1 MRSPFP
7 ATPQPGWLPG
17 RRTMTSDLQIF
28 STELAEPTPY
38 YLGEEIE
45 AQLPG
50 VLAPLECDRC
60 FLVTSR
66 PLYERMGRG
75 LAQRL
80 RQAGLPLRVI
90 LVGDGERE
98 KSWKSLRRLG
108 EALVAGGATKDSLVL
123 ALGGGALGNLVGL
136 AAALLYRGVRF
147 VEIPTTLMALTD
159 STLSNKQ
166 AINGRRGKNLFGSY
180 HAPVLIWGDVAYAR
194 SEPERQRRA
203 GVVEGIKNLLIT
215 GQSIADTRPLLD
227 AWRSSDL
234 LRLTRCLIESK
245 LPILRADP
253 SERGSAIILEYGHT
267 FGHAIE
273 WLCQGSLFHGEAI
286 SIGLCLAAELSNS
299 LGWAPDELV
308 REHYELLGDS
318 LGTPTRLPAEISPRL
333 LLETMQRDNKRSRKG
348 LGYLLLRGWG
358 QFVNPEGDRQTKVD
372 DELVLKL
379 LSQLSS
385 PPPPRLKS
393 AR

>member
-1 MRSPFP
+1 
-7 ATPQPGWLPG
+7 
-17 RRTMTSDLQIF
+17 MTSSLVPF
-28 STELAEPTPY
+28 STELEQPSPY

-45 AQLPG
+45 PQLPEL
-50 VLAPLECDRC
+50 LAGFEHDRC

-75 LAQRL
+75 LAKRL
-80 RQAGLPLRVI
+80 RQAGFALKVV

-98 KSWKSLRRLG
+98 KSWRSLRQLG
-108 EALVAGGATKDSLVL
+108 EALIAGGATKDSLVL

-136 AAALLYRGVRF
+136 AASLLYRGVRF

-166 AINGRRGKNLFGSY
+166 AINGRRGKNLFGTY

-194 SEPERQRRA
+194 SEPDRQRRA

-215 GQSIADTRPLLD
+215 GRGHAAALELIDT
-227 AWRSSDL
+227 WRAGDL
-234 LRLTRCLIESK
+234 LGLTRRLIDSK

-253 SERGSAIILEYGHT
+253 TERGSAIILEYGHT

-273 WLCQGSLFHGEAI
+273 WLAAGRLFHGEAI
-286 SIGLCLAAELSNS
+286 SIGMCLAAQLSNA
-299 LGWAPDELV
+299 LGCASDRFV
-308 REHYELLGDS
+308 AEHEELLGER
-318 LGTPTRLPAEISPRL
+318 LGTPTQLPAELAPRL
-333 LLETMQRDNKRSRKG
+333 LLETMHRDNKRSRKG
-348 LGYLLLRGWG
+348 LGYLLLRTWG
-358 QFVNPEGDRQTKVD
+358 EFVNPEGDRQTKVE

-379 LSQLSS
+379 LSQQAA
-385 PPPPRLKS
+385 PPTPRVRS
-393 AR
+393 VR